1 MVKAWFVSSLCM
13 LTYVYGI
20 GTIFFQLPPYRT
32 LVEAKLAFEAW
43 QEVFEDE
50 NPHVAFVDKDGK
62 PKPHIARSQGSNADD
77 EYILMAGG
85 PGALTSVCPEFGCIA
100 WIMDRSG
107 EVLHGWDVD
116 QGKLWADAP
125 HAGLIDHNK
134 IAPSGLHLTEQG
146 ELIAVF
152 SAPSLFP
159 YGIGI
164 AKFDSSGNVIWK
176 RANFSHHWFSVSSE
190 GFIYTPAHRLVESP
204 FSLGDT
210 KREFKCEKNQIYS
223 DVVLVLDPN
232 GEEVAEISVVDLLIE
247 SGHAGLLWNTQ
258 NACDPIHLNYV
269 EYVTEDR
276 ARNVAELDVGDLII
290 SARHLNLIAAI
301 DGRTATLQWVV
312 AGRTISQHSPRLLPD
327 GSIVV
332 FDNWGGRRELGGSR
346 VVRLEYGRD
355 RVETVFPRADAGG
368 DFFTDAAGHIDPHP
382 DGRRA
387 LVSLTD
393 QGRVLEIDL
402 QNGNVLWELVNTHD
416 LTRYDPSAAEEGIG
430 RLRANGA
437 WYVDR
442 PAFLNP
448 QS

>member
-1 MVKAWFVSSLCM
+1 MIKLLFVFSLC
-13 LTYVYGI
+13 LVTYFYGI
-20 GTIFFQLPPYRT
+20 GTIYFHVPPYRT

-43 QEVFEDE
+43 REVFEDE
-50 NPHVAFVDKDGK
+50 NPHVAFVDKEGK
-62 PKPHIARSQGSNADD
+62 PKPYIARSQSSEADD
-77 EYILMAGG
+77 GYILMAGG

-100 WIMDRSG
+100 WIMNRSG

-116 QGKLWADAP
+116 QGELWADAP
-125 HAGLIDHNK
+125 HAGLVDHNK

-152 SAPSLFP
+152 GAPSLFP

-164 AKFDSSGNVIWK
+164 AKFDSSGSVIWK
-176 RANFSHHWFSVSSE
+176 TANFSHHWFSVAPE

-204 FSLGDT
+204 FPLGDT

-223 DVVLVLDPN
+223 DVILVLNRN
-232 GEEVAEISVVDLLIE
+232 GEEVTEISVIDLLIE
-247 SGHAGLLWNTQ
+247 SGYAGLLWNTQ
-258 NACDPIHLNYV
+258 DECDPIHLNYV
-269 EYVTEDR
+269 EYVTEDL
-276 ARNVAELDVGDLII
+276 ARNVAELDAGDLII
-290 SARHLNLIAAI
+290 SARNLNLIAAI
-301 DGRTATLQWVV
+301 DGRTATLKWVV

-346 VVRLEYGRD
+346 VVRLEYGGD
-355 RVETVFPRADAGG
+355 HLETVFPRADAGG
-368 DFFTDAAGHIDPHP
+368 DFFTNAAGHIDPHP
-382 DGRRA
+382 DGSRA

-437 WYVDR
+437 WYADR
-442 PAFLNP
+442 PAFLDP
-448 QS
+448 ES